1 MSNKKY
7 YFTKKKFIIF
17 GIILLILLISLI
29 FSNKIEKLI
38 NEKLLNNTKNEI
50 YTDGLEVHFI
60 NVGQGDSIVIKLP
73 DNKNLLID
81 AGPGSNSN
89 DLITYL
95 QNVYFK
101 DKANKNIDYF
111 ILTHS
116 DEDHIGGAPLVFS
129 TFEILNVYRPQ
140 IFTKEE
146 SDALGGGV
154 KVKDTKIYKSTIQ
167 AINDEGSNVIY
178 NEAGNII
185 SSTKSDVSFSLE
197 FLSPLSD
204 DYTDVNNFSPLIL
217 LTFKDTKFMF
227 TGDAETEVE
236 NEVLEKYSKEKLDI
250 DILKVGH
257 HGSNTSSSI
266 NFLKTLTPTISV
278 IEVGKDNKYGH
289 PTEKTLTSLKEVG
302 SKIYRTDINNNIV
315 ISVSLSGNLGVMI
328 DNQEIFYVKYYYVV
342 ISLTVVIFVFIF
354 TIPVKKSKN
363 NKKGN
368 DVENNKKSNSNK
380 NFKSNNKK
388 VKKNINK
395 IIKDLNSN

>member
-17 GIILLILLISLI
+17 GIILLILLISLL
-29 FSNKIEKLI
+29 FSNKLEKLI
-38 NEKLLNNTKNEI
+38 NEKFLNNTKNEI

-60 NVGQGDSIVIKLP
+60 NVGQGDSIAIKLP

-81 AGPGSNSN
+81 AGPGSNSS
-89 DLITYL
+89 DLINYL

-101 DKANKNIDYF
+101 DKINKNIDYF

-129 TFEILNVYRPQ
+129 TFEIINVYRPQ
-140 IFTKEE
+140 IFTSEE
-146 SDALGGGV
+146 SEALGGNV
-154 KVKDTKIYKSTIQ
+154 KVKDTKIYNSTIK
-167 AINDEGSNVIY
+167 AINNEGSNVIF
-178 NEAGNII
+178 NEAGNVIN
-185 SSTKSDVSFSLE
+185 STKTDISFSLE
-197 FLSPLSD
+197 FLSPFND
-204 DYTDVNNFSPLIL
+204 NYTDVNNFSPIIL

-236 NEVLEKYSKEKLDI
+236 NEVLNTYSKEKLDI

-257 HGSNTSSSI
+257 HGSNTSSST

-289 PTEKTLTSLKEVG
+289 PTEKTLTSLQEVG

-315 ISVSLSGNLGVMI
+315 ISVSLNGNLGVML
-328 DNQEIFYVKYYYVV
+328 DNQEVFYVKYYYVV
-342 ISLTVVIFVFIF
+342 VSLTVVVFVFIF
-354 TIPVKKSKN
+354 SIPVKKSKN
-363 NKKGN
+363 KK
-368 DVENNKKSNSNK
+368 DNNVDNNRKSNSSK
-380 NFKSNNKK
+380 LIKSNNKK
-388 VKKNINK
+388 IKNNINK